1 MIHSKGHGGY
11 VVVRMLSIAAAMFG
25 LSCAAMAQE
34 GAGRQPDEIV
44 RSRLLAEHNQL
55 GLLEYCQSQGTIGA
69 DVVAMQRAAMDLLP
83 QAGMAGLELDEAEA
97 AGRRGIVAFGT
108 SKIPVAQAAMGEGV
122 TVASR
127 CKQMALVVEARA
139 GKKLT
144 W

>member
-1 MIHSKGHGGY
+1 MGEGHGGY
-11 VVVRMLSIAAAMFG
+11 AMARMLGIAAAMFG

-34 GAGRQPDEIV
+34 GAGQRPDEIV

-55 GLLEYCQSQGTIGA
+55 GLLEYCQSQETIGA

-83 QAGMAGLELDEAEA
+83 QGDVAGLDEAEA

-108 SKIPVAQAAMGEGV
+108 SKVPVAQAAMGEGI